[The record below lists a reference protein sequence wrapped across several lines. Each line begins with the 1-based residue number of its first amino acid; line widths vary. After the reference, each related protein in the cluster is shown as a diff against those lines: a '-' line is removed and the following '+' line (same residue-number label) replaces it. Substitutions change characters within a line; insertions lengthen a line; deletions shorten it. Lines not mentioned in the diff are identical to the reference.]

1 VTRQEDLG
9 LTGNSLQNEFFHLF
23 VPDVERLQ
31 DAAKGLT
38 PDELFKMLESLLLSE
53 IISEVRVR
61 VKVRGIQDPLSFKE
75 LSEGEQQL
83 LTVLGLL
90 KFTGGQD
97 SLFLLDEPDTHL
109 NPSWT
114 VEYLSFLKKFI
125 SNQDTS
131 HMIMVTHHPLAIA
144 ELAKE
149 QVRIM
154 WRDQE
159 SRVHAEEPQTD
170 PRGMGFAGIL
180 TSDMFGLT
188 STLDHYSESLLRQR
202 RDLIEKGDLTQEE
215 HRSLEK
221 LDKEIQELGFTTS
234 HWDHDY
240 EEYLRI
246 RKQQFQEIFVEDDR
260 DDPEVKEKRKKQAE
274 EIVRKILEKEKN
286 EDGNI

>member
-1 VTRQEDLG
+1 M
-9 LTGNSLQNEFFHLF
+9 TGNSLQNEFFHLF

-202 RDLIEKGDLTQEE
+202 RDLIEKK
-215 HRSLEK
+215 RS
-221 LDKEIQELGFTTS
+221 DAGGTPI
-234 HWDHDY
+234 
-240 EEYLRI
+240 
-246 RKQQFQEIFVEDDR
+246 
-260 DDPEVKEKRKKQAE
+260 P
-274 EIVRKILEKEKN
+274 
-286 EDGNI
+286 